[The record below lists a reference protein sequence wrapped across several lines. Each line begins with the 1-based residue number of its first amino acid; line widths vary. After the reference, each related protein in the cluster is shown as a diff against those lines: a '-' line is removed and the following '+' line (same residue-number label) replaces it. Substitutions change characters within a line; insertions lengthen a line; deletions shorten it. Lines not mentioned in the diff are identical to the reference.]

1 MTPRFSWALVFA
13 LIATLTTSVAM
24 ADARDHFRRGQA
36 AYQQGNYDLAITEW
50 LSGYQLEQRPEFQ
63 YNLAQAY
70 ERLGRLQDAVN
81 SLQAFVGSADPDDAS
96 YSDAT
101 ARLASLQ
108 QRLALTGVRVLGG
121 QDGAA
126 IFVDGRDWGRLPR
139 PDKISV
145 SPGSH
150 QIVVRL
156 AGFKDFVS
164 SVVIPAGQVID
175 LEIAM
180 EPGTADSIA
189 PATLGTPTTQT
200 TPGPVLVTTPGAQP
214 LTTLPTDSASSQT
227 SPWLYVGI
235 GTGAVTV
242 LSLIGFMDRSSKAKQ
257 CDEPANFCTEIDT
270 VRTQKTLWG
279 ASTAVFGLATIGAFV
294 LFAMDKGPS
303 ESTTASAS
311 CVPGLTGASC
321 TVTF

>member
-1 MTPRFSWALVFA
+1 MKSRACWGLIFA
-13 LIATLTTSVAM
+13 LAFASIATLMSSVAL

-36 AYQQGNYDLAITEW
+36 AYQQGNYDLAISEW
-50 LSGYQLEQRPEFQ
+50 LSGYELEQRPEFQ

-81 SLQAFVGSADPDDAS
+81 SLQRFVESADPDDAS

-145 SPGSH
+145 APGSH
-150 QIVVRL
+150 QIVVKL
-156 AGFKDFVS
+156 AGYKDFVS
-164 SVVIPAGQVID
+164 NVVIPAGQVID
-175 LEIAM
+175 IEITM
-180 EPGTADSIA
+180 EAGVGSDGAPGT
-189 PATLGTPTTQT
+189 PATPIATNA
-200 TPGPVLVTTPGAQP
+200 VTLAPNAQP
-214 LTTLPTDSASSQT
+214 MNTLPADTASSGGT

-235 GTGAVTV
+235 SAGAVTV
-242 LSLIGFMDRSSKAKQ
+242 LSFIGFLERAGKLKECEQSDNYCSELA
-257 CDEPANFCTEIDT
+257 A
-270 VRTQKTLWG
+270 VRGQRTLWG
-279 ASTAVFGLATIGAFV
+279 VVTGLGLVVTAGSFV
-294 LFAMDKGPS
+294 LFATDRNS
-303 ESTTASAS
+303 RESASAS
-311 CVPGLTGASC
+311 CTPGLMGGSC
-321 TVTF
+321 TVKF

>member
-1 MTPRFSWALVFA
+1 MRSIACWALMLG
-13 LIATLTTSVAM
+13 LIAMSTSSVAL

-36 AYQQGNYDLAITEW
+36 AYQQGNYDLAISEW
-50 LSGYQLEQRPEFQ
+50 LSGYELEQRPEFQ

-81 SLQAFVGSADPDDAS
+81 SLQRFVESADPDDSS

-121 QDGAA
+121 QDGAT

-150 QIVVRL
+150 QIVVKL

-164 SVVIPAGQVID
+164 NVVIPAGQVID
-175 LEIAM
+175 IEITM
-180 EPGTADSIA
+180 EAGESTVGA
-189 PATLGTPTTQT
+189 TPTTT
-200 TPGPVLVTTPGAQP
+200 TTTGTTGTTTGVTLTPGTS
-214 LTTLPTDSASSQT
+214 TLPPDTASRGT

-235 GTGAVTV
+235 GAGAVTLV
-242 LSLIGFMDRSSKAKQ
+242 SLIGLAAQAGKVSECEKA
-257 CDEPANFCTEIDT
+257 ENFCPDQST
-270 VRTQKTLWG
+270 VESQRTGW
-279 ASTAVFGLATIGAFV
+279 AISTVVFGAATIGSFV
-294 LFAMDKGPS
+294 LFALDRREP
-303 ESTTASAS
+303 EATSAAAT
-311 CVPGLTGASC
+311 CVPGLTGGMC